1 MQASVGDLVAISG
14 TSANNIYAAGYTTTA
29 AGSRVSVV
37 EQWNGTSWSA
47 VASANPNGILDVT
60 GVTALSNGT
69 VVMVGNTSG
78 TGGGGFIETNATT
91 AAPATS
97 ASVPASGASFAPTD
111 TVTPSMS
118 GGATLAAPKITVQG
132 PTVVVLGVLP
142 DGTLQG
148 PTVAP
153 TRRR

>member
-1 MQASVGDLVAISG
+1 M
-14 TSANNIYAAGYTTTA
+14 
-29 AGSRVSVV
+29 SVV

-91 AAPATS
+91 ASPAIVKGS
-97 ASVPASGASFAPTD
+97 VAS
-111 TVTPSMS
+111 
-118 GGATLAAPKITVQG
+118 
-132 PTVVVLGVLP
+132 GVLP
-142 DGTLQG
+142 GAAIA
-148 PTVAP
+148 PPAAAP
-153 TRRR
+153 TTPGAGSVLLEIGRAHV